1 MQSKYFIKK
10 GHTGDLVSLIQE
22 ELQSYSGEWVTLP
35 IDGVFNQKTEK
46 ALKSF
51 QTSKQLTADGVC
63 GALTWLAL
71 GLNPDELESDTDAIN
86 AATWIEQYNLPEGE
100 YVKAITSKDWIFI
113 ASNNGQHSPYSVIDT
128 WANDQR
134 GRIGAHYVI
143 GGLPVS
149 ADTTDATCSN
159 TEHDGRILQAIK
171 DEYRGYHLGK
181 VKSSKMIKRSLS
193 IDICSAGYLTEE
205 NGKYFTWWNEEVH
218 PSQVVRLD
226 QPYRGHRYFHK
237 YSQKQLDALK
247 ALLLLLT
254 DKHNIISNVDYLTS
268 DTYFNPSQGL
278 VNSKLHGIF
287 TRDMVNPKSI
297 NIFPQKEL
305 LDILTSF

>member
-10 GHTGDLVSLIQE
+10 GHRGDLVFLIQE
-22 ELQSYSGEWVTLP
+22 EVQSHNSSNYALV
-35 IDGVFNQKTEK
+35 IDGVFNQQTEN
-46 ALKSF
+46 ALKAY
-51 QTSKQLTADGVC
+51 QKSKKLKPDGIC
-63 GALTWLAL
+63 GALTWLAM
-71 GLNPDELESDTDAIN
+71 GLSPDELESDTDAIN
-86 AATWIEQYNLPEGE
+86 SATWIEQYNLPEGE
-100 YVKAITSKDWIFI
+100 YVKEISPKSWIFI
-113 ASNNGQHSPYSVIDT
+113 ASNNGQHSPYRVIDT

-143 GGLPVS
+143 GGLPTNIDKDIEV
-149 ADTTDATCSN
+149 DEN
-159 TEHDGRILQAIK
+159 DGKILQAIK

-181 VKSSKMIKRSLS
+181 VKSTKMIKGS
-193 IDICSAGYLTEE
+193 ISIELCSAGHLTEE
-205 NGKYFTWWNEEVH
+205 NGKYFTWYNQEVH

-254 DKHNIISNVDYLTS
+254 EKHNIESSVDYLTS
-268 DTYFNPSQGL
+268 DTYFNPSRGL
-278 VNSKLHGIF
+278 VNSKQHGIF

-297 NIFPQKEL
+297 NISPQKEL
-305 LDILTSF
+305 LDILTDF

>member
-1 MQSKYFIKK
+1 M
-10 GHTGDLVSLIQE
+10 
-22 ELQSYSGEWVTLP
+22 
-35 IDGVFNQKTEK
+35 
-46 ALKSF
+46 
-51 QTSKQLTADGVC
+51 
-63 GALTWLAL
+63 TWLAL

-100 YVKAITSKDWIFI
+100 YVKDITSKDWIFI
-113 ASNNGQHSPYSVIDT
+113 ASNNGQHSPYRVIDT

-143 GGLPVS
+143 GGIPVS
-149 ADTTDATCSN
+149 VDATCSDA
-159 TEHDGRILQAIK
+159 EHDGRILQAIK

-254 DKHNIISNVDYLTS
+254 DKHNITSNVDYLTS

-287 TRDMVNPKSI
+287 TRDMINPKSI